1 MRYREFRTRDKRP
14 WDHPTAY
21 RKLLCAPLLSTFNP
35 VWEREKE
42 YKLEEEDKKHPQ
54 DINNPKAA
62 VS

>member
-1 MRYREFRTRDKRP
+1 VP
-14 WDHPTAY
+14 S
-21 RKLLCAPLLSTFNP
+21 LLSTFNP